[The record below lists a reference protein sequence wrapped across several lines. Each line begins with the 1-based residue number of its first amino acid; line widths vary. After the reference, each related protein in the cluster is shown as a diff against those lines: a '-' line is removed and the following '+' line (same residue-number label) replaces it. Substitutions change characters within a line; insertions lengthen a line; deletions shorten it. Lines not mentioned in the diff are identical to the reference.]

1 MKIKAKYE
9 NKVLKP
15 LEDLKLKE
23 GEIVEVEIKKRVS
36 EKTFGLLELD
46 HKEIEE
52 IIESTEYEQIE

>member
-1 MKIKAKYE
+1 MKIKARYE

-23 GEIVEVEIKKRVS
+23 SEIVEVEIKKRVLES
-36 EKTFGLLELD
+36 TFGLLELD

-52 IIESTEYEQIE
+52 IIESTEYEIE

>member
-15 LEDLKLKE
+15 LEDLKLEE
-23 GEIVEVEIKKRVS
+23 GEIVEVEIKKKVS
-36 EKTFGLLELD
+36 ERTFGLLELN

-52 IIESTEYEQIE
+52 IIESTEYE